1 MSAAAMK
8 VLYVNGT
15 YEGGSLMSTR
25 ELIGR
30 LSDLGAE
37 VRLIHASQEV
47 GVVKYVRRRATNLA
61 VKLGGPDSQSLI
73 EKANRW
79 WGSRPRETTQ
89 SQWTSGAVENAA
101 RSVLESW
108 KPDVVVV
115 SSIDRMAWR
124 RIRRDTAAAGTACV
138 LYLREEAL
146 LPHLGLASPPDLVL
160 ANSRGLVESAEQLGW
175 HATLVPSVIDLS
187 ICEVDSER
195 TKTLLLNPTLDYG
208 LDSAVRLAELCPEI
222 EFVFQESTRL
232 TPEQT
237 ATVLEIG
244 ARLPNVELRPFTTDV
259 AAVYADARLL
269 LAPYTDRME
278 SNRPRSVLEAHHNGI
293 PVLGMD
299 RAGLRDAVGE
309 GGVLLA
315 PETSDELWASTLRT
329 LYTDERAYAALVDRS
344 RTFAQ
349 RPEVDPDAIARV
361 FLSTLGEL

>member
-1 MSAAAMK
+1 MK

-124 RIRRDTAAAGTACV
+124 RIRRDTAAAGT
-138 LYLREEAL
+138 R
-146 LPHLGLASPPDLVL
+146 
-160 ANSRGLVESAEQLGW
+160 
-175 HATLVPSVIDLS
+175 I
-187 ICEVDSER
+187 
-195 TKTLLLNPTLDYG
+195 
-208 LDSAVRLAELCPEI
+208 
-222 EFVFQESTRL
+222 
-232 TPEQT
+232 
-237 ATVLEIG
+237 
-244 ARLPNVELRPFTTDV
+244 
-259 AAVYADARLL
+259 
-269 LAPYTDRME
+269 
-278 SNRPRSVLEAHHNGI
+278 
-293 PVLGMD
+293 
-299 RAGLRDAVGE
+299 
-309 GGVLLA
+309 
-315 PETSDELWASTLRT
+315 
-329 LYTDERAYAALVDRS
+329 
-344 RTFAQ
+344 
-349 RPEVDPDAIARV
+349 
-361 FLSTLGEL
+361 